1 MPKHNK
7 TYGYAMALWEV
18 GSGAPSLFRSVSDYR
33 TTSDIVSSSL
43 WTVMLEASWMPSPL
57 RYTIMPWLPSRDSR
71 GDGWNLCHF
80 WSNFEIADFSF
91 FRSTQYR
98 DLFDYLDS
106 TGGFHLERWGD
117 AAVHSLALALLLEPK
132 KLHYFEDFGYRHSTF
147 QHCPPANLR
156 KPGCEC
162 TCDENQG
169 RTRDICL
176 RRLREAVEPLMP
188 EYVG

>member
-1 MPKHNK
+1 
-7 TYGYAMALWEV
+7 
-18 GSGAPSLFRSVSDYR
+18 
-33 TTSDIVSSSL
+33 
-43 WTVMLEASWMPSPL
+43 VMLEASWMPSPL

-91 FRSTQYR
+91 FHSTQYR
-98 DLFDYLDS
+98 DLFNYLDS